1 MCIIW
6 VMDNTIFEKMS
17 PYLSLG
23 MITVFAVFLIL
34 GMLFGFMRGVKRAS
48 IRMVILIGLLL
59 VAFFVTPFLANAVL
73 GLDINIAGRTPQ
85 EHVNYASEQLMQKIQ
100 AEIGDY
106 VAPFQDYI
114 QDYVLGVAFAIA
126 NIAVFLVLYIIIKIL
141 SWFVYAIVVRF
152 AAPKRNRNG
161 ERNPKHAGLGLLVG
175 AVQGILLFVIFM
187 FPLNGLIGM
196 VDQAAAYQ
204 AAHTQ
209 SEQQLETTAMG
220 GHYSDSDDFDFNGVD
235 IEGLMNKVSQPI
247 QMYSKFMKYSGLQ
260 FLSTKAL
267 EYQTT
272 VRIQDADNI
281 NLIHDA
287 NTCFELYIDAV
298 NMRDTVEKIQHI
310 YVDGKID
317 LTALTADDYQAI
329 RQIVNKVF
337 DLKILNVAD
346 HLLADLD
353 EIFKAPFN
361 DDLTLLDG
369 TDIYANSIY
378 GLLIKNNT
386 TSREFTYTLGAGE
399 VAPTNYAQFG
409 AGLQAAINYVGE
421 QKLNLIRQDIINTI
435 NLAEILNTYQVSYE
449 GLVQPKTLAGILA
462 GEKLTAK
469 DYFDL
474 STARLVKTYGDYAK
488 NTPLINVLGDR
499 LINFSVIKLFGLNH
513 VDNLLIYSKAMDNA
527 FGNDK
532 DLNTLVNDLIP
543 MFIGENA
550 FTHND
555 TNGVKV
561 KGNWEVLGN
570 DLLEVAHVLRNY
582 VTVMDDID
590 AKKVE
595 LKAKGYDDNRLQM
608 QAILDYIA
616 DLVISQDEYDSQKT
630 TNPDFIGK
638 SYDEIKFKKIDD
650 LIDALYQLTDDFKPV
665 KQFVINKLDDM
676 GTDETAEYFES
687 LAEML
692 NQTKEKWQE
701 TLHKVVNVANLI
713 NNSALGDLVDKIQNL
728 DTENPEDLAQDFI
741 DAVSDLDKD
750 AMVGMIQNAMDIPQ
764 VSDAV
769 EQALN
774 EVLSNVKDDDLKAA
788 LTQEGL
794 SEDQINQRVADVKGQ
809 IETVQD
815 VLKDIKE
822 ATTDEAKQAL
832 EASLPGTIGDLW
844 AMIQNY
850 QQTIGA

>member
-1 MCIIW
+1 M
-6 VMDNTIFEKMS
+6 
-17 PYLSLG
+17 
-23 MITVFAVFLIL
+23 
-34 GMLFGFMRGVKRAS
+34 
-48 IRMVILIGLLL
+48 
-59 VAFFVTPFLANAVL
+59 
-73 GLDINIAGRTPQ
+73 
-85 EHVNYASEQLMQKIQ
+85 
-100 AEIGDY
+100 
-106 VAPFQDYI
+106 
-114 QDYVLGVAFAIA
+114 
-126 NIAVFLVLYIIIKIL
+126 
-141 SWFVYAIVVRF
+141 
-152 AAPKRNRNG
+152 
-161 ERNPKHAGLGLLVG
+161 
-175 AVQGILLFVIFM
+175 
-187 FPLNGLIGM
+187 
-196 VDQAAAYQ
+196 
-204 AAHTQ
+204 
-209 SEQQLETTAMG
+209 
-220 GHYSDSDDFDFNGVD
+220 
-235 IEGLMNKVSQPI
+235 
-247 QMYSKFMKYSGLQ
+247 
-260 FLSTKAL
+260 
-267 EYQTT
+267 
-272 VRIQDADNI
+272 
-281 NLIHDA
+281 
-287 NTCFELYIDAV
+287 
-298 NMRDTVEKIQHI
+298 
-310 YVDGKID
+310 
-317 LTALTADDYQAI
+317 
-329 RQIVNKVF
+329 
-337 DLKILNVAD
+337 
-346 HLLADLD
+346 
-353 EIFKAPFN
+353 
-361 DDLTLLDG
+361 
-369 TDIYANSIY
+369 
-378 GLLIKNNT
+378 
-386 TSREFTYTLGAGE
+386 
-399 VAPTNYAQFG
+399 
-409 AGLQAAINYVGE
+409 
-421 QKLNLIRQDIINTI
+421 
-435 NLAEILNTYQVSYE
+435 AEILNTYQVSYE